1 MGTTPFTIAV
11 AFVASFALLGV
22 SGCSKKS
29 VQSGGDTQSQQG
41 KTAKSES
48 SESSRTGVGNF
59 PDTSMQSGGGSGLR
73 GLDKNPSEERIGAG
87 NGMGAGSLLAK
98 ADTSDTAARQM
109 DDIRAEQ
116 AASAAAG
123 LRDVFFGYDSWTISD
138 DQRQALNRDADWMK
152 SNSSAMVK
160 VEGHCDER
168 GTTAYNLV
176 LGEKRAKAVRDFLVS
191 QGVSTDAVT
200 TKGFGESNPVATNA
214 TAAGRQQNRRVELVV
229 SGSSIGNGAGAPG
242 SAIGTAPGS
251 TGGVSGAAQSSPGAS
266 QPMTSSP
273 GSTGGP
279 AGTSGVQSVP
289 ANGSS
294 QPPAS
299 NPPQT
304 GIKPPLF

>member
-176 LGEKRAKAVRDFLVS
+176 LGEKRAKAVRNYLVELGIS
-191 QGVSTDAVT
+191 ANRLSVVSYGKERPSCMDHA
-200 TKGFGESNPVATNA
+200 ESCY
-214 TAAGRQQNRRVELVV
+214 QQNRRGHLAVK
-229 SGSSIGNGAGAPG
+229 AG
-242 SAIGTAPGS
+242 
-251 TGGVSGAAQSSPGAS
+251 
-266 QPMTSSP
+266 
-273 GSTGGP
+273 
-279 AGTSGVQSVP
+279 
-289 ANGSS
+289 
-294 QPPAS
+294 
-299 NPPQT
+299 
-304 GIKPPLF
+304 K

>member
-87 NGMGAGSLLAK
+87 HGMGAGSLLAK

-176 LGEKRAKAVRDFLVS
+176 LGEKRAKAVRNYLVELGIS
-191 QGVSTDAVT
+191 ANRLSVVSYGKERPSCMDHA
-200 TKGFGESNPVATNA
+200 ESCY
-214 TAAGRQQNRRVELVV
+214 QQNRRGHLAVK
-229 SGSSIGNGAGAPG
+229 AG
-242 SAIGTAPGS
+242 
-251 TGGVSGAAQSSPGAS
+251 
-266 QPMTSSP
+266 
-273 GSTGGP
+273 
-279 AGTSGVQSVP
+279 
-289 ANGSS
+289 
-294 QPPAS
+294 
-299 NPPQT
+299 
-304 GIKPPLF
+304 K